1 MHKRSLLA
9 ALLAVCFVTLAAK
22 DIYVSTSFHEPATEG
37 LRFIYS
43 EDGVK
48 WDSIEGVFKKEM
60 DRRGVDVLEVGDKKV
75 RCTTVLSNRFDTTG
89 FKKKYGELYKLFTKT
104 VESKRFSVS

>member
-1 MHKRSLLA
+1 MRKEI
-9 ALLAVCFVTLAAK
+9 
-22 DIYVSTSFHEPATEG
+22 DNEM
-37 LRFIYS
+37 
-43 EDGVK
+43 
-48 WDSIEGVFKKEM
+48 DSIEGVFKKEM